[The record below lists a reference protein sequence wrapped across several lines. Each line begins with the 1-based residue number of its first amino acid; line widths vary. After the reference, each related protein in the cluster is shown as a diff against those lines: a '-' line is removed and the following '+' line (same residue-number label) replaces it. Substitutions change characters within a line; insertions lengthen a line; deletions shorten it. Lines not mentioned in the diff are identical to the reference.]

1 MNARVGYFVEVKQSE
16 GKVDY
21 IATLDG
27 GQQGITAQDI
37 AGRDV
42 PGFDQLK
49 LDKVTVTND
58 NLVADLE
65 FAKVKGEIAAF
76 HPGGFDKAVLAV
88 SLEKLGFGDLVP
100 LPQATPLDGVSV
112 DKLTMMVVPD
122 GKTLKPS
129 DEAIPQVISDNI
141 AKVLS
146 DLSKSEPGRDT
157 KPIDAGI
164 TMMAELD
171 IKGAGG
177 VETLMAS
184 AGFGET
190 ILPIAGTMSSHLFDV
205 KADPKLK
212 LKGVSLSMALP
223 KVSIPGL
230 PSSIKITK
238 PVFNISDI
246 VPPSISKLDPPSLPE
261 VGPYTT
267 IGLDLAMRALGK
279 THQFDALMLIGK
291 DISNK
296 MVVDLVGR
304 AVDPNG
310 FFDFKGLQ
318 ATTLDLASVSYTHL
332 TLPTNREV

>member
-1 MNARVGYFVEVKQSE
+1 
-16 GKVDY
+16 
-21 IATLDG
+21 
-27 GQQGITAQDI
+27 
-37 AGRDV
+37 
-42 PGFDQLK
+42 
-49 LDKVTVTND
+49 
-58 NLVADLE
+58 
-65 FAKVKGEIAAF
+65 
-76 HPGGFDKAVLAV
+76 
-88 SLEKLGFGDLVP
+88 
-100 LPQATPLDGVSV
+100 
-112 DKLTMMVVPD
+112 
-122 GKTLKPS
+122 
-129 DEAIPQVISDNI
+129 
-141 AKVLS
+141 
-146 DLSKSEPGRDT
+146 
-157 KPIDAGI
+157 
-164 TMMAELD
+164 MMAELD

-184 AGFGET
+184 AGVGET
-190 ILPIAGTMSSHLFDV
+190 ILPVSGTMSPHLFDV

-246 VPPSISKLDPPSLPE
+246 VPPSISKLDLPSLPE

-267 IGLDLAMRALGK
+267 IGLDLAMKALGK

-304 AVDPNG
+304 AVNPNG

-318 ATTLDLASVSYTHL
+318 ATTLDLASFYVDKSWDFRLKGDARLNKASVGYFVEVKQSEGKVDYIA
-332 TLPTNREV
+332 TLDGGQQGLSLIHI